1 MRMRAIPV
9 ILRSL
14 RVTGI
19 AVALASLVL
28 VTAIRLRSRADD
40 EMIISPIALSLDGC
54 SGNKCRD
61 IIHYTKQQGPLFSFS
76 YRIQLFYSLVLVS
89 LPLVLDRLPVPKA
102 ISPSGQAIPVPPPI
116 DEGHLPTR
124 VHTPL
129 PRKGHIPCPETV
141 RRPAPRS
148 AHTAS

>member
-28 VTAIRLRSRADD
+28 VTAIRLRSPADD
-40 EMIISPIALSLDGC
+40 EILISPIALSLDGC

-76 YRIQLFYSLVLVS
+76 YGIQLFYSLVLVS

-116 DEGHLPTR
+116 AEGHVQTG

-129 PRKGHIPCPETV
+129 HRKVPVQCPEAV
-141 RRPAPRS
+141 SRPRP
-148 AHTAS
+148 